1 MLFFL
6 ASFIQCSKFGVNF
19 FLLCLFFLWQGLW
32 FKVMGELVKHGSP
45 AEKLSGYPAEK
56 LTGLV
61 WFDVIDRQWS
71 STSPFRVTT
80 YTVLHCIL
88 NIFFCFLLWKGTTF
102 MKEQAKWTQ
111 SPEMTGKWAMR
122 KSPLC
127 DFDYIMHFWRGKL
140 TWNVVYC
147 WYSCAFP
154 LVTSN
159 HIFNKQILM
168 RHYKL

>member
-1 MLFFL
+1 MLCFSWRHL
-6 ASFIQCSKFGVNF
+6 
-19 FLLCLFFLWQGLW
+19 
-32 FKVMGELVKHGSP
+32 FKVNLVLMFFALFIFSLARTMIQGD
-45 AEKLSGYPAEK
+45 GW
-56 LTGLV
+56 TGKT
-61 WFDVIDRQWS
+61 WFPSREIVRLPSREIDRASLIWCDRS
-71 STSPFRVTT
+71 SMIKYVPLQSNDHTQFYIVYLIYFSV
-80 YTVLHCIL
+80 
-88 NIFFCFLLWKGTTF
+88 FCYEKVQHSWKS
-102 MKEQAKWTQ
+102 KQNWTQ

-154 LVTSN
+154 LVTLN